1 MRNAGIAQEEGA
13 QGVWLVNHGGPGDD
27 MLAMASALLDAND
40 GLWTG
45 VNLQDSD
52 VNDALRR
59 LGKIARSG
67 GRIDGYWCDEAEI
80 DTREQVQYR
89 ALATTRVREESGWH
103 GIYFAGTAFKYR
115 RAVHARSCVDG
126 SGSDAPRGR
135 GDHVRGRCRG
145 SGERREDHSV
155 PDGVQSA
162 STRSRKRCNGREH
175 GDLRGTGRRGAGG
188 HRNQPRGGFP
198 RD

>member
-27 MLAMASALLDAND
+27 MLAMAIALLDAND

-67 GRIDGYWCDEAEI
+67 GHI
-80 DTREQVQYR
+80 DTGKGWR
-89 ALATTRVREESGWH
+89 AG
-103 GIYFAGTAFKYR
+103 GTASTSAGPPSSTGVRYMRAAAWTAAVATRHVDVVTTSGAVQGKR
-115 RAVHARSCVDG
+115 RASRRS
-126 SGSDAPRGR
+126 
-135 GDHVRGRCRG
+135 
-145 SGERREDHSV
+145 
-155 PDGVQSA
+155 Q
-162 STRSRKRCNGREH
+162 RSE
-175 GDLRGTGRRGAGG
+175 RGAERI
-188 HRNQPRGGFP
+188 HSLSQAV
-198 RD
+198 